1 MVADSYCT
9 RNDIRE
15 LALMINGEGWLPGSR
30 KCDLAVIKCK
40 NYTHQTKYQLPFPH
54 PLTTEHEVDIL
65 YPATCFFE
73 ATPVSL
79 R

>member
-40 NYTHQTKYQLPFPH
+40 NYTHQTKYQLPIPH
-54 PLTTEHEVDIL
+54 L
-65 YPATCFFE
+65 
-73 ATPVSL
+73 
-79 R
+79 